1 MRRRFPCRSSFR
13 RVAVGLSAA
22 LTAGSLGATDV
33 AVVGLFPNKA
43 LVQIDGGSPRTL
55 SVGQRTAEGIVLI
68 AVERDVATFDIDGKR
83 ATIGLTQARVGR
95 SEPSAQSTVIMADL
109 QGHFPAEGQV
119 NGRPMRFLVDTGATY
134 VSLPSADARRLGVD
148 YTKGQ
153 PVLMRTASGATR
165 GYLIK
170 LDTVSVGSVTMYGVD
185 AVVLDG
191 DGLSLPLLGM
201 SFLNRMDMRREGN
214 VMTLTKRY

>member
-1 MRRRFPCRSSFR
+1 MPR
-13 RVAVGLSAA
+13 RVQIRPPLRCAAAFAAA
-22 LTAGSLGATDV
+22 LAAGSLGATEV
-33 AVVGLFPNKA
+33 SVVGLFPSKA
-43 LVQIDGGSPRTL
+43 LVQIDGGAPRTL
-55 SVGQRTAEGIVLI
+55 SVGQKTAEGVALI
-68 AVERDVATFDIDGKR
+68 GVDRDAATFDIDGKR

-95 SEPSAQSTVIMADL
+95 SEASAQSAVIMADL
-109 QGHFPAEGQV
+109 QGHFPADGQV

-148 YTKGQ
+148 YAKGQ
-153 PVLMRTASGATR
+153 PVLMRTAGGTAR
-165 GYLIK
+165 GYLVK
-170 LDTVSVGSVTMYGVD
+170 LDTVSVGTVTVYGVD

-191 DGLSLPLLGM
+191 DDLSLPLLGM